1 MKNLVPRGSIPV
13 FFTTFTI
20 MAAKGKN
27 WFDVLKWVEKVI
39 ESCETP
45 LQGVA
50 AKKLVKLYLA
60 KYEKEIVSMDIT
72 IYYQLMDK
80 LDNIKY
86 EKI

>member
-1 MKNLVPRGSIPV
+1 MPRGSIPV
-13 FFTTFTI
+13 FFTNLKI

-27 WFDVLKWVEKVI
+27 WYDTLLWVEEVI
-39 ESCETP
+39 KSCKTP
-45 LQGVA
+45 LQGIA

-60 KYEKEIVSMDIT
+60 KYEKEIISMDLT

-86 EKI
+86 KKI

>member
-1 MKNLVPRGSIPV
+1 
-13 FFTTFTI
+13 

-86 EKI
+86 KKI

>member
-1 MKNLVPRGSIPV
+1 MPRGSIPV
-13 FFTTFTI
+13 FFTNFKI

>member
-1 MKNLVPRGSIPV
+1 
-13 FFTTFTI
+13 

-27 WFDVLKWVEKVI
+27 WYDTLLWVEEVI
-39 ESCETP
+39 KSCKTP
-45 LQGVA
+45 LQGIA

-60 KYEKEIVSMDIT
+60 KYEKEIVSMDLT
-72 IYYQLMDK
+72 IYYQLMEK

>member
-1 MKNLVPRGSIPV
+1 
-13 FFTTFTI
+13 

-45 LQGVA
+45 LQGIA

-60 KYEKEIVSMDIT
+60 KYEKEVVSIELT
-72 IYYQLMDK
+72 IYYQLMEK

>member
-1 MKNLVPRGSIPV
+1 
-13 FFTTFTI
+13 

-27 WFDVLKWVEKVI
+27 WYDTLLWVEKVI
-39 ESCETP
+39 KSCKTP
-45 LQGVA
+45 LQGLA

-60 KYEKEIVSMDIT
+60 KYREEIADMDLT

-86 EKI
+86 KKI

>member
-1 MKNLVPRGSIPV
+1 
-13 FFTTFTI
+13 

-45 LQGVA
+45 LQGIA

-60 KYEKEIVSMDIT
+60 KYEKEVVSIDLT
-72 IYYQLMDK
+72 IYYQLMEK

>member
-1 MKNLVPRGSIPV
+1 
-13 FFTTFTI
+13 

-39 ESCETP
+39 ESCKTP
-45 LQGVA
+45 LQGIA

-60 KYEKEIVSMDIT
+60 KYEKEVVSMDLT
-72 IYYQLMDK
+72 IYYQLMEK

>member
-13 FFTTFTI
+13 FFTNFKI

>member
-13 FFTTFTI
+13 FFTNFKI

-27 WFDVLKWVEKVI
+27 WYDTLLWVEEVI
-39 ESCETP
+39 KSCKTP

-50 AKKLVKLYLA
+50 AKKLVKLYLER
-60 KYEKEIVSMDIT
+60 YEKEIVSIDLT

-80 LDNIKY
+80 LDNIEYK
-86 EKI
+86 EL

>member
-1 MKNLVPRGSIPV
+1 
-13 FFTTFTI
+13 

-27 WFDVLKWVEKVI
+27 WYDALLWVEKVI
-39 ESCETP
+39 SSCKTP
-45 LQGVA
+45 VQGLA
-50 AKKLVKLYLA
+50 AKKLVKLYLS
-60 KYEKEIVSMDIT
+60 KYDEEMGTLDLT

>member
-1 MKNLVPRGSIPV
+1 
-13 FFTTFTI
+13 

-27 WFDVLKWVEKVI
+27 WYDTLLWVEKVI
-39 ESCETP
+39 KSCKTP
-45 LQGVA
+45 LQGIA

-60 KYEKEIVSMDIT
+60 KYNKEIAEMDIT
-72 IYYQLMDK
+72 IYYRLMGA

>member
-1 MKNLVPRGSIPV
+1 
-13 FFTTFTI
+13 

-27 WFDVLKWVEKVI
+27 WYDTLLWVEKVI
-39 ESCETP
+39 KSCKTP
-45 LQGVA
+45 LQGIA
-50 AKKLVKLYLA
+50 AKKLTKLYLE
-60 KYEKEIVSMDIT
+60 KYEKEIVSMDLT

>member
-1 MKNLVPRGSIPV
+1 
-13 FFTTFTI
+13 

>member
-1 MKNLVPRGSIPV
+1 VPRGSIPV
-13 FFTTFTI
+13 FFTNLKI

-27 WFDVLKWVEKVI
+27 WYDTLLWVEEVI
-39 ESCETP
+39 KSCKTP
-45 LQGVA
+45 LQGIA

-60 KYEKEIVSMDIT
+60 KYEKEIISMDLT